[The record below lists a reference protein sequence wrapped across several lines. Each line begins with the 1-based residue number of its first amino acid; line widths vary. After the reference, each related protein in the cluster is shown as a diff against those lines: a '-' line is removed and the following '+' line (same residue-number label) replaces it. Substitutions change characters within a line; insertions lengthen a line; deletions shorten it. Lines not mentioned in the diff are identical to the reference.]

1 MFRKESQKP
10 RHGNKRCDEWRIEA
24 GICGSLRPRRNKPR
38 RGVAIAG
45 AAAGSFALGALAL
58 GLLVIARRRRR
69 LVPVDRLRR
78 RGRVR
83 RVHRLVERGIE
94 PRLLALGISLE
105 DRKSVVSGKSVSV
118 RVDLGGGR
126 ILKTKKKK

>member
-69 LVPVDRLRR
+69 LVAVDRLRR
-78 RGRVR
+78 RGEIGRASCRERVCPY
-83 RVHRLVERGIE
+83 VKI
-94 PRLLALGISLE
+94 
-105 DRKSVVSGKSVSV
+105 SVVAVSS
-118 RVDLGGGR
+118 
-126 ILKTKKKK
+126 KKRKIANNYS

>member
-1 MFRKESQKP
+1 M
-10 RHGNKRCDEWRIEA
+10 RISDWSSDVCSSDLA

-83 RVHRLVERGIE
+83 RV
-94 PRLLALGISLE
+94 P
-105 DRKSVVSGKSVSV
+105 DRKGVVSGKRVSG
-118 RVDLGGGR
+118 RVELGGR
-126 ILKTKKKK
+126 LMFKKQTLRCNKTDKYSY

>member
-69 LVPVDRLRR
+69 LVRSEEHTSELQSLMR
-78 RGRVR
+78 
-83 RVHRLVERGIE
+83 
-94 PRLLALGISLE
+94 ISYAVLC
-105 DRKSVVSGKSVSV
+105 
-118 RVDLGGGR
+118 L
-126 ILKTKKKK
+126 KKKHSNWSRKHYRSGYEE

>member
-45 AAAGSFALGALAL
+45 AAAGSFALGALAR

-69 LVPVDRLRR
+69 LVPVARLRR
-78 RGRVR
+78 RGVSEER
-83 RVHRLVERGIE
+83 RV
-94 PRLLALGISLE
+94 
-105 DRKSVVSGKSVSV
+105 GKEGV
-118 RVDLGGGR
+118 RTWRLGGVAD
-126 ILKTKKKK
+126 